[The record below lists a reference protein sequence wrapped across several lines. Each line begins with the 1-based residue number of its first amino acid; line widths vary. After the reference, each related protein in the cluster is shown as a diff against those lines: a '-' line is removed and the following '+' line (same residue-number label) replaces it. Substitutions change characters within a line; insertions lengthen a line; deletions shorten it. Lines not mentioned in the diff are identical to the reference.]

1 MNIGKLRHRVT
12 VQQMTETRDT
22 TGEVIETWTDVATR
36 WAYVEPMRS
45 SEKDKRG
52 IEAVENTYK
61 VTLRYQAGLVTT
73 ARRLVYNGQLLD
85 IESVINVNEAN
96 TTYEVTCRGRI

>member
-22 TGEVIETWTDVATR
+22 TGEVLETWTDVATR
-36 WAYVEPMRS
+36 SAYVEPKS
-45 SEKDKRG
+45 GSEKDKRG
-52 IEAVENTYK
+52 VETVENTYK

-73 ARRLVYNGQLLD
+73 ARRLIYKGRLLD

-96 TTYEVTCRGRI
+96 ATYEVTCRDRI